1 MRVAIAV
8 LRAVANLLRARAAAS
23 LQPDQLPLEPAKLQ
37 ARQGEAA
44 RLRAVAALLEEEAT
58 TMEAGIIPA
67 EALAAEIPVAA
78 PDQVTTA
85 AVTLARG
92 TPATTSPS
100 ATPERTPAR
109 ADLAAAP
116 AARGILTE
124 GEQP

>member
-67 EALAAEIPVAA
+67 EVLAAEIPVA
-78 PDQVTTA
+78 TT

-109 ADLAAAP
+109 ADLVAAP